1 MLLETTPAAF
11 GADNPKQVTKKGRDL
26 WASLLAFGY
35 LFPMP
40 FRDRPDAGRK
50 LAERV
55 RELHLASPVVLAL
68 PRGGVPVAAEVAAA
82 LHAPLEVFVARK
94 IGLPGHEEFGIGA
107 VAEGIYDPVRSD
119 VVDELGINKTDFE
132 AFAQRE
138 RGEVDRRVQLYRQGR
153 ALPDLCGHDVVLV
166 DDGLATGVTAEAALR
181 SLRAMDPAHV
191 VLAAPVCA
199 AETAQRL
206 GRMADAVVCVET
218 PTDFLAV
225 GRWYHDFTQ
234 TTDDEVI
241 ALLNPEPPA
250 IEEVIIRLDGNKIRA
265 ELVIPAR
272 ARGLVVLS
280 GRGDLENR
288 YAAEKLQD
296 ERFATLLLESAQ
308 DLPTVIEWL
317 NEHRDLGL
325 PITYYEHR
333 DDWFAAN

>member
-1 MLLETTPAAF
+1 
-11 GADNPKQVTKKGRDL
+11 
-26 WASLLAFGY
+26 
-35 LFPMP
+35 MP
-40 FRDRPDAGRK
+40 FRDRAEAGRR
-50 LAERV
+50 LAEQE
-55 RELHLASPVVLAL
+55 RELRLDKPVVLGL

-82 LHAPLEVFVARK
+82 LHAPLDVFVARK

-119 VVDELGINKTDFE
+119 AVDELAINKTDFE

-138 RGEVDRRVQLYRQGR
+138 RAEVDRRVQLYRQGR
-153 ALPDLCGHDVVLV
+153 ALPELSGHDVVLV

-181 SLRAMDPAHV
+181 SLRAMDPARV

-199 AETAQRL
+199 EETARRL
-206 GRMADAVVCVET
+206 GRMAEAVVCVET
-218 PTDFLAV
+218 PRDFLAV
-225 GRWYHDFTQ
+225 GRWYDDFTQ

-241 ALLNPEPPA
+241 ALLKPAPPS
-250 IEEVIIRLDGNKIRA
+250 IEEVIIRLNGNKIRA
-265 ELVIPAR
+265 NLVIPEG

-296 ERFATLLLESAQ
+296 ERFATLVLESA
-308 DLPTVIEWL
+308 DHLPTVIEWL
-317 NEHRDLGL
+317 NEHRDLHL